1 MTDIAIKGMV
11 CRHCVE
17 AVEAIFHGLGVGADQ
32 IEVKLG
38 EASLADSVNVDA
50 DFLAALDR
58 EFAAHGF
65 SRILD
70 PGQRLVEAAKQVIID
85 HVRNHDCRFNLS
97 ACLQDHLNTDYGTLS
112 KIFSATE
119 GRTIEKYSIAQRVE
133 FAKELLSYGE
143 MTISEVAD
151 RAGYSSVAHLS
162 RQFKTQTGM
171 TPSQFQKLRPERI
184 PLNEV

>member
-17 AVEAIFHGLGVGADQ
+17 AVEA
-32 IEVKLG
+32 
-38 EASLADSVNVDA
+38 
-50 DFLAALDR
+50 
-58 EFAAHGF
+58 
-65 SRILD
+65 
-70 PGQRLVEAAKQVIID
+70 LVEAAKQVIID

-97 ACLQDHLNTDYGTLS
+97 ACLQDHLNTDYSTLS

-184 PLNEV
+184 PLNDATSMGLRFPRAKICNRTPESCNIPVYQRYYLCIRNNNRKQRWNFHTLYTPC

>member
-1 MTDIAIKGMV
+1 M
-11 CRHCVE
+11 
-17 AVEAIFHGLGVGADQ
+17 
-32 IEVKLG
+32 
-38 EASLADSVNVDA
+38 
-50 DFLAALDR
+50 
-58 EFAAHGF
+58 
-65 SRILD
+65 
-70 PGQRLVEAAKQVIID
+70 
-85 HVRNHDCRFNLS
+85 RNHDCRFNLS

-171 TPSQFQKLRPERI
+171 TPSQFQKLRPERT

>member
-1 MTDIAIKGMV
+1 M
-11 CRHCVE
+11 
-17 AVEAIFHGLGVGADQ
+17 
-32 IEVKLG
+32 KLG

-70 PGQRLVEAAKQVIID
+70 TGQRLVEAAKQVIID

>member
-1 MTDIAIKGMV
+1 M
-11 CRHCVE
+11 
-17 AVEAIFHGLGVGADQ
+17 
-32 IEVKLG
+32 
-38 EASLADSVNVDA
+38 
-50 DFLAALDR
+50 
-58 EFAAHGF
+58 
-65 SRILD
+65 
-70 PGQRLVEAAKQVIID
+70 
-85 HVRNHDCRFNLS
+85 
-97 ACLQDHLNTDYGTLS
+97 
-112 KIFSATE
+112 
-119 GRTIEKYSIAQRVE
+119 E

>member
-17 AVEAIFHGLGVGADQ
+17 AVEAIFHGLGVGAEQ

-38 EASLADSVNVDA
+38 EASLADSVKVDA

-133 FAKELLSYGE
+133 FAKELLSYGGDDDFRGGRPRGLLQRG
-143 MTISEVAD
+143 A
-151 RAGYSSVAHLS
+151 SVAPVQDTDRHDS
-162 RQFKTQTGM
+162 IAVPETAPGTDTFK
-171 TPSQFQKLRPERI
+171 
-184 PLNEV
+184 